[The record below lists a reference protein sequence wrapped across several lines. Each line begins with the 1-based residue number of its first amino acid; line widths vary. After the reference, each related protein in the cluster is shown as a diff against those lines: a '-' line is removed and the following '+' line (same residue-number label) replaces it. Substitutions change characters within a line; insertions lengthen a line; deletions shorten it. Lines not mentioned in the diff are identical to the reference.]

1 MKRLSFLVL
10 LGILVFGSKIVAQT
24 RMEYKLPDIPGFYT
38 MKGDFHIH
46 TFYSDGSV
54 SPEDRVREA
63 WHDGLDVIA
72 ITDHIEYPNS
82 LMQQFNLNQ
91 SYNLALKLAQEYG
104 ILLIKGGEITRSMPP
119 GHFNALF
126 LTDVDKLKLPNVDD
140 VYNEVVKQNG
150 FLVWNHPGWSAQI
163 KDSLTWYPKHTE
175 LYNQKKLNGIEIFN
189 EKEYYPQVFQWALDK
204 NITIFANSDIHAP
217 IQYLYDPVK
226 KEQRA
231 MTVVFVS
238 EKTLQGVKDA
248 FLNHRTVAIFD
259 QKIYGDEQYIKPL
272 IQNCIVV
279 SENVTIP
286 QKNNEIYVSLTN
298 ISDFPILLQGIIN
311 ENFKT
316 PDQVELLPNSTVRIK
331 VSQIKNIK
339 NGVQNLNLPFLVLNG
354 FKGPDQ
360 PVTITIPVQF
370 MYWGVVQLEKK
381 YDSWYINRSFLSK
394 DLDYQYSFD
403 NSNTHISIQESFY
416 YTDSIHLKIAAYKW
430 ESPVDRSNISGTLI
444 ELSKIGPVY
453 EEDYFLHNGMNQQIV
468 LTNQPNKKYEGNGV
482 ATLLD
487 GLKGS
492 QTYTNGKWL
501 GFQGDDLET
510 VITFDN
516 LTDIS
521 KIELVFLENNH
532 AWIFMPTKVSVEVS
546 TDGIHFK
553 PLNTNFLPINQTEN
567 NKGLQSIIISEKAQK
582 VKAVKISAKNR
593 KVCPNWHSGNGK
605 PCWLFISEIIIR

>member
-1 MKRLSFLVL
+1 MKQIILFLSIIISLGLV
-10 LGILVFGSKIVAQT
+10 KAQT
-24 RMEYKLPDIPGFYT
+24 RIEYKLPDIPGYYT

-82 LMQQFNLNQ
+82 LMQSFNLNQ

-104 ILLIKGGEITRSMPP
+104 ILLIKGAEITRSMPP

-163 KDSLTWYPKHTE
+163 KDTLTWYPKHTD
-175 LYNQKKLNGIEIFN
+175 LFNQNKLNGIEIFN

-231 MTVVFVS
+231 MTVVFVN
-238 EKTLQGVKDA
+238 EKSLQGVKDA
-248 FLNHRTVAIFD
+248 FINHRTVAIFD
-259 QKIYGDEQYIKPL
+259 QKMYGDEEYLKPL

-279 SENVTIP
+279 SENVTMP

-298 ISDFPILLQGIIN
+298 YSDFPILLQGI
-311 ENFKT
+311 ENVDFKT
-316 PDQVELLPNSTVRIK
+316 PEQVELLPNSTVRIK
-331 VSQIKNIK
+331 VSQIKNIE
-339 NGVQNLNLPFLVLNG
+339 NGLQNLNLPFLVVNG

-360 PVTITIPVQF
+360 PVTITIPVKF
-370 MYWGVVQLEKK
+370 MNWGVVKIVK
-381 YDSWYINRSFLSK
+381 
-394 DLDYQYSFD
+394 
-403 NSNTHISIQESFY
+403 
-416 YTDSIHLKIAAYKW
+416 TDSGNWMIDTSTLSSRIDYLYSIDGNTPNIDTKTPFPFSECIHLKMDATILTNPF
-430 ESPVDRSNISGTLI
+430 ESDFVPAPYLLLKKTGST
-444 ELSKIGPVY
+444 Y
-453 EEDYFLHNGMNQQIV
+453 ETDYFLHNGMNQKIV

-482 ATLLD
+482 ETLLD

-492 QTYTNGKWL
+492 QSYTDGKWL
-501 GFQGDDLET
+501 GFQGDDLEAI
-510 VITFDN
+510 ITFDTP
-516 LTDIS
+516 TDIS
-521 KIELVFLENNH
+521 KVELCCLESNH

-546 TDGIHFK
+546 PDGIHFK
-553 PLNTNFLPINQTEN
+553 PLNTTFLTFNQTEN
-567 NKGLQSIIISEKAQK
+567 NTGIQSVIISEKAQK
-582 VKAVKISAKNR
+582 VKAVKIVAKNR
-593 KVCPNWHSGNGK
+593 KVCPNWHSGSGK

>member
-1 MKRLSFLVL
+1 
-10 LGILVFGSKIVAQT
+10 
-24 RMEYKLPDIPGFYT
+24 
-38 MKGDFHIH
+38 
-46 TFYSDGSV
+46 
-54 SPEDRVREA
+54 
-63 WHDGLDVIA
+63 
-72 ITDHIEYPNS
+72 
-82 LMQQFNLNQ
+82 
-91 SYNLALKLAQEYG
+91 
-104 ILLIKGGEITRSMPP
+104 
-119 GHFNALF
+119 
-126 LTDVDKLKLPNVDD
+126 
-140 VYNEVVKQNG
+140 
-150 FLVWNHPGWSAQI
+150 
-163 KDSLTWYPKHTE
+163 
-175 LYNQKKLNGIEIFN
+175 
-189 EKEYYPQVFQWALDK
+189 
-204 NITIFANSDIHAP
+204 
-217 IQYLYDPVK
+217 
-226 KEQRA
+226 
-231 MTVVFVS
+231 
-238 EKTLQGVKDA
+238 
-248 FLNHRTVAIFD
+248 
-259 QKIYGDEQYIKPL
+259 
-272 IQNCIVV
+272 
-279 SENVTIP
+279 
-286 QKNNEIYVSLTN
+286 
-298 ISDFPILLQGIIN
+298 
-311 ENFKT
+311 
-316 PDQVELLPNSTVRIK
+316 
-331 VSQIKNIK
+331 
-339 NGVQNLNLPFLVLNG
+339 VLNG

-482 ATLLD
+482 ETLLD

-492 QTYTNGKWL
+492 QTYTDGKWL